1 MKKVLSLTLALV
13 MLISCFG
20 TFTANAA
27 TPTKVN
33 NQITKAAEYI
43 ANNSDMS
50 KLTYADF
57 WLLVDAGYDM
67 SAYKD
72 AYLANLKS
80 TLVANE
86 GKIMLEG
93 TIYDENYN
101 PSGVYYYEDIA
112 AYAAVIATLKAMG
125 LNPAAYEGYDLVT
138 TFKNFDLSGVS
149 NPYSYRLAVYTA
161 YNVLNDR
168 SYAVTIANDMVDRF
182 YYMGQGMS
190 YYDKSA
196 GYSYFSC
203 DNTGYF
209 LAALA
214 PLYNEPDFADCIDDA
229 CGVIKSYT
237 KENGAFSDPFMAPAE
252 NADSTAL
259 AMLGFASVHDIENAY
274 WYYQKLI
281 DNFYNS
287 STGAFT
293 SPNYY
298 TGEIEDNLYATKEG
312 LMGLIQLAKIAD
324 LLHVYDVLMVT
335 NKAGFNHN
343 GERIVICPICSEGKT
358 ETIPAIGKITL
369 SKTSYVYDG
378 KAKTPAITVTDI
390 NGTPISSEN
399 YKVEYSAN
407 KNVGTGKVTVSFDN
421 NYTGTKALTFKIT
434 KAAQPLTVKAK
445 SAKTVTV
452 KSKKATIAAKDALTV
467 SKAQGTVTYTK
478 ASGKKY
484 FSVNKKN
491 GKITVKKGTPKG
503 TYKVKIKV
511 TAAGNSNY
519 KSGNKTV
526 TITIKVK

>member
-33 NQITKAAEYI
+33 NQITKAAAYI
-43 ANNSDMS
+43 VNNSDMS

-80 TLVANE
+80 TLDANE
-86 GKIMLEG
+86 GKILLEG
-93 TIYDENYN
+93 KIYDENYN
-101 PSGVYYYEDIA
+101 PVDVYYYEDIA
-112 AYAAVIATLKAMG
+112 VYAAVIATLKAMG

-138 TFKNFDLSGVS
+138 TFKNFDLSGVT

-214 PLYNEPDFADCIDDA
+214 PLSTEATFADCIDDA
-229 CGVIKSYT
+229 CGVLKSYT
-237 KENGAFSDPFMAPAE
+237 KENGAFSDPFMTPDE

-259 AMLGFASVHDIENAY
+259 AMLGFAAVNDIENAN

-287 STGAFT
+287 ETGAFT
-293 SPNYY
+293 ATNYY
-298 TGEIEDNLYATKEG
+298 TGEVGDDLYATKEG
-312 LMGLIQLAKIAD
+312 LMGLIQFAKVAN
-324 LLHVYDVLMVT
+324 LLHVYEVLAVT

-343 GERIVICPICSEGKT
+343 GARVVLCSLCGDYKT
-358 ETIPAIGKITL
+358 ESIPAIGKITL

-378 KAKTPAITVTDI
+378 KAKTPAVTVTDI

-399 YKVEYSAN
+399 YKVDYSAN
-407 KNVGTGKVTVSFDN
+407 KNVGTGKVTVSFDY
-421 NYTGTKALTFKIT
+421 NYTGTKTLTFKIT
-434 KAAQPLTVKAK
+434 KAAQPFTVKAK

-467 SKAQGTVTYTK
+467 SKAQGTVTYAK
-478 ASGKKY
+478 ASGNKNITVDKKT
-484 FSVNKKN
+484 

-511 TAAGNSNY
+511 TAAGNNNY
-519 KSGNKTV
+519 KSGSKTV
-526 TITIKVK
+526 TVTIKVK